1 MCVGGTRYWERGY
14 TERKLN
20 DRDDQRHGPFGSMD
34 ENAHGQHMNDISENR
49 GALKGEPVE
58 PSLDGSNRAPSATTH
73 TPRGLQVQ

>member
-34 ENAHGQHMNDISENR
+34 ENAQGHHMNDISENR
-49 GALKGEPVE
+49 GALKGDAVE